1 MFAQLWHM
9 SPNYYY
15 LYTLQEMKS
24 RHCVTQV
31 ITIAHNGSHSIQK
44 SAKTFAAKLNKSNC
58 VGVVVGP
65 HKTLVLVPDLC
76 LVHKCFQPF
85 QVQVPGSEGLESCPT
100 VTAVIQLRTLLWWF
114 RVKCWLQHPLGGNW
128 WFRDPLWLWG
138 NFWWFRGN
146 NLCKGMILMKSALFL
161 QCLEE

>member
-1 MFAQLWHM
+1 M
-9 SPNYYY
+9 
-15 LYTLQEMKS
+15 
-24 RHCVTQV
+24 RHPLLDKAEPDIQDACYAFFSNSVHLLSWTCK
-31 ITIAHNGSHSIQK
+31 SHSIQK

-100 VTAVIQLRTLLWWF
+100 VTAVIQLRTLL
-114 RVKCWLQHPLGGNW
+114 
-128 WFRDPLWLWG
+128 
-138 NFWWFRGN
+138 
-146 NLCKGMILMKSALFL
+146 
-161 QCLEE
+161 